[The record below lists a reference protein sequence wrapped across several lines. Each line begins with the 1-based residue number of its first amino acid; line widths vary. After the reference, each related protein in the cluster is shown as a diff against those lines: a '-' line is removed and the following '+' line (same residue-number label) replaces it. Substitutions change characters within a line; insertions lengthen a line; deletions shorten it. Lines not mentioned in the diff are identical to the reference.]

1 MALTCSNAP
10 VAWRLDNA
18 TVLAG
23 DVKKR
28 FACFQKGHTSPSD
41 GLGYSNTVK
50 ARTCDLHPMLLFL
63 GLCVYDLHPMLLF
76 LGLCVYDLHPML
88 LFLGLCVYDLHPM
101 LLFLGLCVYEL
112 LVRRLTVFAD
122 QLNQ

>member
-41 GLGYSNTVK
+41 GLGYNNTVK
-50 ARTCDLHPMLLFL
+50 ARTC
-63 GLCVYDLHPMLLF
+63 DLHPMLLF